1 MSPGITRSMTR
12 RVAAVAAVGLF
23 LTACSVSSD
32 DGDGGEATG
41 QDENIGEVTMTG
53 AGTGVDAEITN
64 VLATAAS
71 EGEDFTGTYTGSDS
85 FEQDVIIQI
94 EGGTPPDIAMFPQ
107 PGTVIEQ
114 AQQGNA
120 IALEDLGFDIADL
133 EAQYGEY
140 LVSLGEYEGK
150 HYGLPLDVNF
160 KSAIWY
166 NIPAWE
172 AAGWGDPP
180 ETWDELIALS
190 TEIAD
195 TGVSPFCLGTGS
207 DAATGWPA
215 TDWMEDIVLR
225 SQGTDVYD
233 QWVTNELKFD
243 SPEITAA
250 AERFGEIAFGESNG
264 TPFVFGGHENI
275 SSTDFRD
282 APDPMFNDP
291 PNCYMHR
298 QATFIPAFF
307 PEDMELEAN
316 VDYGFFPF
324 PDIDGNSGALIAGG
338 LGAIFNNR
346 PEIKDFLDNYISPEV
361 QCLIGSGDATQISG
375 NVNVDVE
382 ACYSNEIIQQ
392 AAGVIQE
399 ALNDG
404 VARFDASDLMP
415 PAVGSGEFWNGMNN
429 YTDNGP
435 DNLGEVLP
443 AIDAAWPTS

>member
-1 MSPGITRSMTR
+1 MSPGITRKMTR
-12 RVAAVAAVGLF
+12 QVAALGAIGLF

-32 DGDGGEATG
+32 GDGDTAA
-41 QDENIGEVTMTG
+41 QDENIGEVSMTG
-53 AGTGVDAEITN
+53 AGTGVDADITN
-64 VLATAAS
+64 TLATAAS

-85 FEQDVIIQI
+85 FEQDIIIQI
-94 EGGTPPDIAMFPQ
+94 EGGTPPDIGMFPQ
-107 PGTVIEQ
+107 PGAVIEQ

-140 LVSLGEYEGK
+140 LMSLGEYEGK

-160 KSAIWY
+160 KSAVWY
-166 NIPAWE
+166 NVPAWE

-180 ETWDELIALS
+180 ATWDELIALS
-190 TEIAD
+190 TEMAES
-195 TGVSPFCLGTGS
+195 GVSPFCLGTGS

-225 SQGTDVYD
+225 DQGTDVYD
-233 QWVTNELKFD
+233 QWVTNDLKFD
-243 SPEITAA
+243 SEEIKSAA
-250 AERFGEIAFGESNG
+250 SRFGEIVFGEAGG
-264 TPFVFGGHENI
+264 TPFVFGGNENI
-275 SSTDFRD
+275 ASTDFRD

-307 PEDMELEAN
+307 PEDQGLEPIT
-316 VDYGFFPF
+316 DYNFFPF
-324 PDIDGNSGALIAGG
+324 PDIEGNSGALIAGG
-338 LGAIFNNR
+338 LGAVFNNR
-346 PEIKDFLDNYISPEV
+346 PEIKDFLDNYTSPEV
-361 QCLIGSGDATQISG
+361 QCLIGSGDATQISA

-382 ACYSNEIIQQ
+382 NCYGNEIIQQ
-392 AAGVIQE
+392 AAGVIQQ

-429 YTDNGP
+429 YTNNGP
-435 DNLGEVLP
+435 DNLDEVMQ